1 MIHFNNVTKKF
12 DDFTALSDINLSIEA
27 GDFYGIIGMSGAGK
41 STLIRLVNGL
51 ILPDEGSVIVNQK
64 NISELQE
71 NKLNILR
78 SQIGMI
84 FQHFNLLNQRNVLD
98 NVALPLKL
106 KKVPKKERHA
116 KAAEV
121 LKLVDLADKLEA
133 YPAQLSGGQKQ
144 RVAIARA
151 LVNDNKLLLCDE
163 ATSALDPIS
172 TQSILQLLK
181 DLQKT
186 LDLTIVMI
194 THEMAVIEQVCNKVA
209 ILDQGHLIETG
220 NVTDVFKHPKHKATR
235 KLLGI
240 KEDQEFSGEQKI
252 RLTFDGTGAK
262 EPIVAELVLLTGQ
275 KLNILQADTRVI
287 QDKLYGQMVI
297 ALNEVNQQ
305 ILDYLAEKDVA
316 ISLVGE
322 EDNA

>member
-1 MIHFNNVTKKF
+1 MIHFKNVTKKF
-12 DDFTALSDINLSIEA
+12 DDFTALSNITLAIEDH
-27 GDFYGIIGMSGAGK
+27 DFYGIIGMSGAGK

-51 ILPDEGSVIVNQK
+51 ILPDEGSVTVNHK
-64 NISELQE
+64 NISDLRENEL
-71 NKLNILR
+71 NLLR
-78 SQIGMI
+78 SEIGMI

-106 KKVPKKERHA
+106 KKVPKQERHE

-121 LKLVDLADKLEA
+121 LRLVGLGDKLEA

-151 LVNDNKLLLCDE
+151 LANDNKLLLCDE
-163 ATSALDPIS
+163 VTSALDPIS

-181 DLQKT
+181 DLQQT
-186 LDLTIVMI
+186 FGLTIVMI

-209 ILDQGHLIETG
+209 ILDQGHLVETG
-220 NVTDVFKHPKHKATR
+220 NVTEVFRHPRHKTTR

-240 KEDQEFSGEQKI
+240 KETKELSNEQKI

-297 ALNEVNQQ
+297 ALNEVNDQ

-316 ISLVGE
+316 ISFVGE
-322 EDNA
+322 DENG